1 MKSRILTLVVMLLA
15 LTVVLTSCGKKSDK
29 AKLLSLYENYTKFI
43 ESDDH
48 YNMLSDQKTYGEKMQ
63 AKVKE
68 FFEKSGFKD
77 EQEVTKVD
85 EALKDDKDVVDARKK
100 FEEASQKIYTRY
112 IQEHPEM
119 MQHQM
124 QDSTQTAPEQTPV
137 DTSKN
142 K

>member
-1 MKSRILTLVVMLLA
+1 MLLA

-43 ESDDH
+43 ESDEH

-100 FEEASQKIYTRY
+100 FEEASQKIYTKY

-137 DTSKN
+137 DTSKM

>member
-15 LTVVLTSCGKKSDK
+15 LTVVLSSCGKKSDK
-29 AKLLSLYENYTKFI
+29 DKLLSLYDNYTKFI
-43 ESDDH
+43 ESEEH

-68 FFEKSGFKD
+68 LFAKSGFKD

-85 EALKDDKDVVDARKK
+85 ESLKDDKDLVDARKK
-100 FEEASQKIYTRY
+100 FEEASQKVYTRY
-112 IQEHPEM
+112 MQEHPEM
-119 MQHQM
+119 MKQQM
-124 QDSTQTAPEQTPV
+124 QLDTTNTNPADQPV
-137 DTSKN
+137 DTTK

>member
-1 MKSRILTLVVMLLA
+1 MKSRILTLVVMLMA

-43 ESDDH
+43 ESDEH
-48 YNMLSDQKTYGEKMQ
+48 YNMLADQKTYGEKMQ

-85 EALKDDKDVVDARKK
+85 EALKDDKDVGDARKK
-100 FEEASQKIYTRY
+100 FEEASQKIYQRY
-112 IQEHPEM
+112 IQEHPEI

-124 QDSTQTAPEQTPV
+124 QDSTQTAPDQTPV
-137 DTSKN
+137 DTSK
-142 K
+142 KK

>member
-43 ESDDH
+43 ESDEH

-100 FEEASQKIYTRY
+100 FEEASQKIYTKY

-137 DTSKN
+137 DTSKM